1 MIKAF
6 PGRLR
11 IPAVVFIIYCA
22 IFSYNHLLGVDLM
35 EARNFV
41 TAREMVEYGNWLV
54 PTMNGELRITKPPL
68 PTWLVALSMKVV
80 GSDTNLAANRF
91 ATGLAALILLVFF
104 YRFALIYTG
113 CRETS
118 QVATLLL
125 ATSYMYMY
133 MSRRGNWD
141 MTSHT
146 FIMGAI
152 FMLYLATRQNSR
164 QNGHLIGAGIFIGL
178 SFMSKGPVSIYI
190 LLLPFLF
197 SEMLSGERVRYF
209 THWRMLLIAILVA
222 LLIGMAWPAYLYSV
236 CPDDLAKIV
245 ATETASWTNRHLKPF
260 YWYLQFPAMSGIWI
274 LFFLPALYLPHSK
287 RILASSFPTRKVIGW
302 LFLSLLLLSLIPE
315 KKDRYL
321 LPVTI
326 PMALLTGA
334 YMTSLI
340 KSAGEAGRSLVER
353 YLLTFS
359 IWFFAALS
367 AAGLATGLYC
377 AVKFDLNAY
386 SVLITFAS
394 ALMLFSYARMLYRR
408 ETPEILYF
416 ILVFILATQSGAC
429 LTEKLIKPDD
439 YMEILKVRN
448 CPKLLANDFYAEYPE
463 LKAVWALGK
472 RIHRWNP
479 DGLHALAEGRQIL
492 LVARSD
498 VQPSFAGLDKTKF
511 DIQPDR
517 DNKFQHWQLYVLTRR
532 FQNSP

>member
-1 MIKAF
+1 MTKTF
-6 PGRLR
+6 PGHLR

-22 IFSYNHLLGVDLM
+22 VFSYNYLLGVDLM

-80 GSDTNLAANRF
+80 SSDANLAANRF
-91 ATGLAALILLVFF
+91 ATGLAALILLAFF
-104 YRFALIYTG
+104 YRFALVYTG

-118 QVATLLL
+118 LVAALVL

-152 FMLYLATRQNSR
+152 FMLYQATGQNSR
-164 QNGHLIGAGIFIGL
+164 QNVYLIGAGICTGL

-209 THWRMLLIAILVA
+209 VHWRMLVIAILVA
-222 LLIGMAWPAYLYSV
+222 LLLGMAWPAYLYYV
-236 CPDDLAKIV
+236 CPDDLARIV

-274 LFFLPALYLPHSK
+274 LFFLPALYLSHSK
-287 RILASSFPTRKVIGW
+287 RILASNFPTRKVIGW

-340 KSAGEAGRSLVER
+340 KSAGRAGRSFFER
-353 YLLTFS
+353 HLLTFS
-359 IWFFAALS
+359 TWFFTALS
-367 AAGLATGLYC
+367 TAGMATGLYC
-377 AVKFDLNAY
+377 SVKFDLNAY
-386 SVLITFAS
+386 SVLITLAS
-394 ALMLFSYARMLYRR
+394 ALMLVSYIRMLYRR
-408 ETPEILYF
+408 ETPEILYC
-416 ILVFILATQSGAC
+416 ILAFALVTQSGAC

-439 YMEILKVRN
+439 YMEILQLRN
-448 CPKLLANDFYAEYPE
+448 RPQLLANDFYAEYPE

-472 RIHRWNP
+472 RIYQWNP
-479 DGLHALAEGRQIL
+479 DSLQSLHEGRQIV
-492 LVARSD
+492 LVSRSD
-498 VQPSFAGLDKTKF
+498 VMPSFPGLDKTKF
-511 DIQPDR
+511 DIQPDD
-517 DNKFQHWQLYVLTRR
+517 DNKLQHWQLYLISKKL
-532 FQNSP
+532 QSSH